1 MTQDEAKLAV
11 ARRAVT
17 FVDDGMRVGLGTGT
31 TSTMF
36 IRELAVKVRAGLRI
50 RCVASSDASHD
61 LGCSLGMDVTTLDKL
76 PELDVYIDGADEVGP
91 RLALIKGG
99 GGALLREKIVASAA
113 KRFIVVADSTKVVDR
128 LGQFPLPV
136 EVIKMA
142 LPLVQPKLA
151 AMGLNPKQRP
161 AKSGDGPYLTDECN
175 YILDCACGKIADP
188 ERTAAEIRG
197 IVGVV
202 EHGLFLNMASLAL
215 IAGED
220 GVTERFAS
228 ATWDLTLPQR
238 REA

>member
-11 ARRAVT
+11 ARRAVE

-31 TSTMF
+31 TATMF
-36 IRELAVKVRAGLRI
+36 IRELAKRVQAGLKI

-61 LGCSLGMDVTTLDKL
+61 LGRTLGMDVVALDEL

-91 RLALIKGG
+91 GLALIKGG

-113 KRFIVVADSTKVVDR
+113 KKFIVVVDSTKIVER
-128 LGQFPLPV
+128 LGKFPLPV
-136 EVIKMA
+136 EVVKMA
-142 LPLVQPKLA
+142 LKLVEPKLA
-151 AMGLNPKQRP
+151 ALGLCPKLRS
-161 AKSGDGPYLTDECN
+161 ARSGDGPFLTDECN
-175 YILDCACGKIADP
+175 YILDCACGQIADP
-188 ERTAAEIRG
+188 ARTAAEIRG

-215 IAGED
+215 VAGPD
-220 GVTERFAS
+220 GVLE
-228 ATWDLTLPQR
+228 